1 MLHYRQLEFLTN
13 ERQKMFME
21 EAEQHRLEKIVSAQP
36 DAPQR
41 LFPRLSHWVGAHL
54 VRWGLQLQG
63 EKNLGLH
70 FHPTPSTHR

>member
-1 MLHYRQLEFLTN
+1 MLHYQQLEFLTN

-21 EAEQHRLEKIVSAQP
+21 EAEQHRLEKIVAAQP

-41 LFPRLSHWVGAHL
+41 LFPQLSYSVGAHL

-63 EKNLGLH
+63 EKPGAAL
-70 FHPTPSTHR
+70 PTYILCT